1 MESDAGAARWRTVCR
16 DANQRL
22 DLPERLSSSRIQGL
36 RQELHYEPWIQP
48 RRVCAD
54 GLPSGVL
61 WTLWLVFRP
70 QNVEARKLKLSSQDE
85 LNVFMNP
92 Q

>member
-36 RQELHYEPWIQP
+36 WQELHYEPWIQP
-48 RRVCAD
+48 RRVRAD

-70 QNVEARKLKLSSQDE
+70 YSAEASKLRIFLQDE
-85 LNVFMNP
+85 LNVFMNL